1 MVRLTSLLGRHLGRY
16 HIQEEIGRGGMARV
30 YRAYD
35 PQLQRQI
42 ALKVLAPQ
50 LALDT
55 EYIQRFQRE
64 AIIAANL
71 HHPNIVTIYDV
82 SEIDGLHFIA
92 MEYIRGRSLHAII
105 NERGALGLPN
115 AVAIISA
122 VGAALDYAHRQGAIH
137 RDVKPHNIM
146 INILGRVLLA
156 DFGIAQMPESR
167 GDRLT
172 RTGIF
177 IGTPEYISPEQA
189 SARQVDGRSDLYS
202 LGITAYEL
210 ITGTVPFSGATP
222 QLMIA
227 HLQSPPPPL
236 STLDPQQPPELD
248 SVLARSLAKN
258 PDTRYQTGAAFAEAL
273 RQVARKHGLQE
284 ADAAQLAEL
293 ALPRALPEG
302 QVTAHVPTDE
312 TARQPVPP
320 APVRPIAPKPEAPQS
335 VPAQPPVSP
344 RPESRVAQDEQPTL
358 APVSPSSTSNQMPP
372 ANRRGLWIALGVV
385 LLLGLGA
392 LLVQGRE
399 QQSPG
404 LPTATTKPIPTL
416 PTSTATA
423 SRVPSPSP
431 SAVPPTFTSVVA
443 SPSLE
448 PTVQA
453 SPVPTR
459 RPSRP
464 PTLVPA
470 PVDTDI
476 PATETPTAEEPTA
489 TAEPPTLTPTDV
501 PPTLTPTLTVTPVSP
516 TAYPAPPS
524 PSPPPPTA
532 TPTVVP
538 TTVVPTAT
546 TEPPSPTATALFTAT
561 VTPAPTV
568 ATAATITMSATIATA
583 STATTVAT
591 TPSLTATNLPTNTAS
606 VAPATNTIQIT
617 DTPTP

>member
-146 INILGRVLLA
+146 INISGRVLLA
-156 DFGIAQMPESR
+156 DFGIAQMPEAR

-293 ALPRALPEG
+293 ALPRPLPEG

-320 APVRPIAPKPEAPQS
+320 VPVRPVAPQPESPQS
-335 VPAQPPVSP
+335 VSVQPPVSP
-344 RPESRVAQDEQPTL
+344 RPEPRVVQDEQPTL
-358 APVSPSSTSNQMPP
+358 APVSPSGTANQVPPP
-372 ANRRGLWIALGVV
+372 ASRRGLWIALGVL

-399 QQSPG
+399 QPG
-404 LPTATTKPIPTL
+404 QVLPTATTKPIPTL
-416 PTSTATA
+416 PTNTVTA

-431 SAVPPTFTSVVA
+431 RAVPTPTSISA
-443 SPSLE
+443 SPSPE
-448 PTVQA
+448 PTVQP

-459 RPSRP
+459 RPTRQ
-464 PTLVPA
+464 PTAVPV

-476 PATETPTAEEPTA
+476 PATETATAEEPTA
-489 TAEPPTLTPTDV
+489 TDLPPTLTPTDV

-532 TPTVVP
+532 TPTVLP

-546 TEPPSPTATALFTAT
+546 TEPPSPTATASFTAT
-561 VTPAPTV
+561 VTTAPTV
-568 ATAATITMSATIATA
+568 ATVGTITTPATVATA
-583 STATTVAT
+583 ATATTVAT
-591 TPSLTATNLPTNTAS
+591 TPSLTVTNLPTNTAS
-606 VAPATNTIQIT
+606 VAPPTNTVQVT

>member
-1 MVRLTSLLGRHLGRY
+1 MTSLLGRHLGRY

-105 NERGALGLPN
+105 NERGALGLSN

-122 VGAALDYAHRQGAIH
+122 VGTALDYAHRQGAIH

-146 INILGRVLLA
+146 INISGRVLLA
-156 DFGIAQMPESR
+156 DFGIAQMPEAR

-189 SARQVDGRSDLYS
+189 SARHVDGRSDLYS

-222 QLMIA
+222 QLMVA

-258 PDTRYQTGAAFAEAL
+258 ADSRYQTGAAFAEAL
-273 RQVARKHGLQE
+273 RQVARNHGLQE
-284 ADAAQLAEL
+284 ADATQLAEL
-293 ALPRALPEG
+293 ALSRPLPEG
-302 QVTAHVPTDE
+302 QVTTHVPTDE
-312 TARQPVPP
+312 TARQPIAPQPDPNVKPQPVPP
-320 APVRPIAPKPEAPQS
+320 APLPKPDPY
-335 VPAQPPVSP
+335 AQQDQQPTILPVSQQVTNNQAAP
-344 RPESRVAQDEQPTL
+344 PT
-358 APVSPSSTSNQMPP
+358 
-372 ANRRGLWIALGVV
+372 NRRGLWIVLG
-385 LLLGLGA
+385 LLLILGLGA
-392 LLVQGRE
+392 LFVQGRE
-399 QQSPG
+399 RLTQEQ
-404 LPTATTKPIPTL
+404 PTSTSKPIPTL
-416 PTSTATA
+416 PTSTITA

-431 SAVPPTFTSVVA
+431 SAVQPTFTTIVV
-443 SPSLE
+443 SPSPE
-448 PTVQA
+448 PTA
-453 SPVPTR
+453 RPSAVPTR
-459 RPSRP
+459 RPTRQ
-464 PTLVPA
+464 PTAIPA
-470 PVDTDI
+470 PADTAI
-476 PATETPTAEEPTA
+476 PA
-489 TAEPPTLTPTDV
+489 TLTPTDE
-501 PPTLTPTLTVTPVSP
+501 PATLTPTNEPATLTPTNEPATLTPTLTLTPIPP
-516 TAYPAPPS
+516 TPYPPP

-532 TPTVVP
+532 TPTVLPTTAVP
-538 TTVVPTAT
+538 TLTPT
-546 TEPPSPTATALFTAT
+546 TEPPSPTATASFTVTSIATQTTAPTLTFTAEPT
-561 VTPAPTV
+561 LTPSNTAISNATDTATLAPTD
-568 ATAATITMSATIATA
+568 
-583 STATTVAT
+583 TVQP
-591 TPSLTATNLPTNTAS
+591 TPS
-606 VAPATNTIQIT
+606 

>member
-137 RDVKPHNIM
+137 RDVKPHNVM
-146 INILGRVLLA
+146 INISGRVLLA
-156 DFGIAQMPESR
+156 DFGIAQMPEAR

-258 PDTRYQTGAAFAEAL
+258 PDTRYQTGAAFTEAL

-293 ALPRALPEG
+293 ALPRPLPEG

-320 APVRPIAPKPEAPQS
+320 VPVRPVAPQPESPQS
-335 VPAQPPVSP
+335 VSVQPPVSP
-344 RPESRVAQDEQPTL
+344 RPEPRVVQDEQPTL
-358 APVSPSSTSNQMPP
+358 APVSQSGQVPP
-372 ANRRGLWIALGVV
+372 ANRRGLWIALGVL

-399 QQSPG
+399 QPG
-404 LPTATTKPIPTL
+404 QVLPTATTKPIPTL
-416 PTSTATA
+416 PTNTVTA

-431 SAVPPTFTSVVA
+431 RAVPTPTSISA
-443 SPSLE
+443 SPSPE
-448 PTVQA
+448 PTVQP

-459 RPSRP
+459 RPTRQ
-464 PTLVPA
+464 PTAVPV

-476 PATETPTAEEPTA
+476 PATETATAEEPTA
-489 TAEPPTLTPTDV
+489 TDLPPTLTPTDV

-532 TPTVVP
+532 TPTVLP

-546 TEPPSPTATALFTAT
+546 TEPPSPTATASFTAT
-561 VTPAPTV
+561 VTTAPTV
-568 ATAATITMSATIATA
+568 ATVGTITTPATVATA
-583 STATTVAT
+583 ATATTVAT
-591 TPSLTATNLPTNTAS
+591 TPSLTVTNLPTNTAS
-606 VAPATNTIQIT
+606 VAPATNTVQAT

>member
-1 MVRLTSLLGRHLGRY
+1 MTSLLGRHLGRY

-82 SEIDGLHFIA
+82 SEIEGLHFIA

-122 VGAALDYAHRQGAIH
+122 VGSALDFAHRQGAIH

-146 INILGRVLLA
+146 INISGRVLLA
-156 DFGIAQMPESR
+156 DFGIAQMPETR

-189 SARQVDGRSDLYS
+189 SARHVDGRSDLYS

-227 HLQSPPPPL
+227 HLQSAPPPL
-236 STLDPQQPPELD
+236 ATLDPQQPPELD
-248 SVLARSLAKN
+248 SVLARALAKN

-273 RQVARKHGLQE
+273 RQVARKYGLQE
-284 ADAAQLAEL
+284 SDATQLAAL
-293 ALPRALPEG
+293 ALPLPSPAG
-302 QVTAHVPTDE
+302 QVTTRVPTDE
-312 TARQPVPP
+312 TARQPAQAAPASPGGVPPVAPAPVIQAPEVRQDVDNQPTMVPP
-320 APVRPIAPKPEAPQS
+320 AQMGTAN
-335 VPAQPPVSP
+335 QP
-344 RPESRVAQDEQPTL
+344 R
-358 APVSPSSTSNQMPP
+358 SS
-372 ANRRGLWIALGVV
+372 ANRWALWVV
-385 LLLGLGA
+385 LSLLLALGLGA
-392 LLVQGRE
+392 LIVQGSNR
-399 QQSPG
+399 
-404 LPTATTKPIPTL
+404 PTPVEPTQTSAPIPTL
-416 PTSTATA
+416 PTST
-423 SRVPSPSP
+423 SRPSSTPRPSPSP
-431 SAVPPTFTSVVA
+431 VPPTSTVV
-443 SPSLE
+443 
-448 PTVQA
+448 
-453 SPVPTR
+453 VPTEA
-459 RPSRP
+459 
-464 PTLVPA
+464 PTEA
-470 PVDTDI
+470 P
-476 PATETPTAEEPTA
+476 TEQ
-489 TAEPPTLTPTDV
+489 PTDV
-501 PPTLTPTLTVTPVSP
+501 PPTRRPTRQPTAVPQPTNTELPSPTPEPTATVT
-516 TAYPAPPS
+516 AE
-524 PSPPPPTA
+524 PPTA
-532 TPTVVP
+532 TPTATPVP
-538 TTVVPTAT
+538 PTAT
-546 TEPPSPTATALFTAT
+546 PTPTEVYPPPGPTRMPTIEVPTPVATLPSPTATASFTAT
-561 VTPAPTV
+561 LT
-568 ATAATITMSATIATA
+568 AT
-583 STATTVAT
+583 STATPTT
-591 TPSLTATNLPTNTAS
+591 IPPTETFTPSPTLDATATNTLEPTNT
-606 VAPATNTIQIT
+606 VQVT